1 MVKQTYDKAITEVF
15 EWEGGYTN
23 DAADPGGPTNWGITI
38 FDARMYWKPDATAA
52 DVRAMPKSV
61 ASEIYVKHYADPVKY
76 DLLPA
81 GVDYAVLDYGINSGI
96 SRAAKVLQRISGA
109 PVDGKIG
116 LATVA
121 AARAM
126 DPADLVRRIC
136 DERLSFLQNL
146 RTWPVFGKGWGR
158 RVAGVKQTALGMVGK
173 YSLPPMPEAPKT
185 TPAPHASRDV
195 VEGSAKAPEER
206 PEGIPASQSQT
217 IWAKIT
223 QFILGGGTIGAG
235 TIFGIDWRIAVAVI
249 VVMAGLSAFI
259 IWHRLKR
266 PDIKRGPVLTWLL
279 GPPEAVEP

>member
-1 MVKQTYDKAITEVF
+1 MVKQTYDKAISEVF

-38 FDARMYWKPDATAA
+38 IDARMYWKSDATAA

-96 SRAAKVLQRISGA
+96 SRAAKVLQRITGA
-109 PVDGKIG
+109 TVDGKIG

-173 YSLPPMPEAPKT
+173 YPLPPMPEAPKAA
-185 TPAPHASRDV
+185 PAAVESRRDV
-195 VEGSAKAPEER
+195 IERGAKAPEEKTEVPSLPR
-206 PEGIPASQSQT
+206 SQT
-217 IWAKIT
+217 LWGGLTAVLGGLGSTIAGFFDKLNNPYTLAAFIFIVLVICVGGY
-223 QFILGGGTIGAG
+223 FILNGRLNVQKKLE
-235 TIFGIDWRIAVAVI
+235 D
-249 VVMAGLSAFI
+249 MATRDA
-259 IWHRLKR
+259 
-266 PDIKRGPVLTWLL
+266 
-279 GPPEAVEP
+279 

>member
-38 FDARMYWKPDATAA
+38 FDARMYWKADATAA

-96 SRAAKVLQRISGA
+96 GRAAKVLQRITGA
-109 PVDGKIG
+109 VVDGKIG
-116 LATVA
+116 LATVE

-136 DERLSFLQNL
+136 DERLAFLQRL
-146 RTWPVFGKGWGR
+146 GTWPVFGNGWGR

-173 YSLPPMPEAPKT
+173 YPLPPMPEAPKT
-185 TPAPHASRDV
+185 APAPVAPRDV
-195 VEGSAKAPEER
+195 VERSAKAPEER
-206 PEGIPASQSQT
+206 PEVPALPKSQT
-217 IWAKIT
+217 LWGGIT
-223 QFILGGGTIGAG
+223 AVLTGMGGTIAG
-235 TIFGIDWRIAVAVI
+235 FFDRLNNPYTLA
-249 VVMAGLSAFI
+249 AFI
-259 IWHRLKR
+259 FIVLVICVGGYFILNGRLRLQKKIEDMATR
-266 PDIKRGPVLTWLL
+266 DV
-279 GPPEAVEP
+279 

>member
-38 FDARMYWKPDATAA
+38 IDARMYWKSDATAA

-96 SRAAKVLQRISGA
+96 SRAAKVLQRITGA
-109 PVDGKIG
+109 TVDGKIG

-158 RVAGVKQTALGMVGK
+158 RVAGVRQTALGMVGK
-173 YSLPPMPEAPKT
+173 YPLPPMPEAPKT
-185 TPAPHASRDV
+185 APAPVEAKRDV
-195 VEGSAKAPEER
+195 IERGAKAPEER
-206 PEGIPASQSQT
+206 PEVPSLPKSTT
-217 IWAKIT
+217 IWGGIT
-223 QFILGGGTIGAG
+223 AVLSGMGGTIAG
-235 TIFGIDWRIAVAVI
+235 FFDRLNNPYTLAAFVI
-249 VVMAGLSAFI
+249 IVLVICVGGYFILTGRLNVQKKLEDMATRDA
-259 IWHRLKR
+259 
-266 PDIKRGPVLTWLL
+266 
-279 GPPEAVEP
+279 

>member
-126 DPADLVRRIC
+126 DPADLIRRIC

-158 RVAGVKQTALGMVGK
+158 RVAAVRQTALGMVGK
-173 YSLPPMPEAPKT
+173 YPLPPMPEVPKT
-185 TPAPHASRDV
+185 APAPHASRDV
-195 VEGSAKAPEER
+195 VERSAKAPEER
-206 PEGIPASQSQT
+206 PGVPSLPKSTT
-217 IWAKIT
+217 IWGGIT
-223 QFILGGGTIGAG
+223 AVLSGMGGTIAG
-235 TIFGIDWRIAVAVI
+235 FFDRLNNPYTLAAFVI
-249 VVMAGLSAFI
+249 IVLVICVGGYFI
-259 IWHRLKR
+259 LTGRLNVQKKLEDLATR
-266 PDIKRGPVLTWLL
+266 D
-279 GPPEAVEP
+279 A

>member
-1 MVKQTYDKAITEVF
+1 MVKQTYDVAITQVF

-76 DLLPA
+76 NLLPA

-96 SRAAKVLQRISGA
+96 GRAAKVLQRITSA
-109 PVDGKIG
+109 TVDGKIG

-136 DERLSFLQNL
+136 DERLGFLQGL
-146 RTWPVFGKGWGR
+146 GTWPVFGKGWGR

-173 YSLPPMPEAPKT
+173 YPLPPMPEAPKT
-185 TPAPHASRDV
+185 APAPVETKRDV
-195 VEGSAKAPEER
+195 IERGAKAPEEK
-206 PEGIPASQSQT
+206 PVVPPVANESTSWGGITA
-217 IWAKIT
+217 
-223 QFILGGGTIGAG
+223 ILSGLGGTIAG
-235 TIFGIDWRIAVAVI
+235 FFDKLDNPYTLAAFVAILLVI
-249 VVMAGLSAFI
+249 CVGGYLI
-259 IWHRLKR
+259 LTGRLNLQKKLE
-266 PDIKRGPVLTWLL
+266 DLKTKDV
-279 GPPEAVEP
+279 